1 MLLRSIGCFSLL
13 LVLSGRAQ
21 QPFDL
26 DQSFQTTIGSQ
37 NISSLIPLEDGKV
50 LVAGRFDYPGATI
63 QLGVGRLNNDGSW
76 DQSFD
81 ANNYMAGK
89 LQLWNGLIYGLNTT
103 VYRLLP
109 NGLLDPEFTTMTNGP
124 YFSPGVGGDY
134 FVYPDGR
141 ILMSGSHHLHDSIRG
156 YVGDYNLIWFSNEGY
171 LDTTQHHRA
180 CDGHIEYIHP
190 LPDGKFLLGGFWSQ
204 YDGIATPNSTHVIRV
219 FPDGALDT
227 TFHCPVSS
235 WAVGQHLLL
244 PNGKHLIAGIFR
256 ITGDPDT
263 LQIIRLLPNGALD
276 STYNYHIQ
284 LKKSWGSH
292 PTYTGINCLM
302 PLGTDRL
309 VITGGFD
316 HVAGEPRGAI
326 ALLDTA
332 GNLVDDLF
340 TDTECGLWN
349 DGFQDWAHLAGIVP
363 TPDSS
368 SYYIYGSYH
377 GYDDGTV
384 NDAGQRMVSRLYG
397 LEVGVEEGPM
407 EETLRAYPNP
417 TTTEFGIEGMV
428 GQEPIDVMLLDG
440 TGRPVKRWSR
450 AVGSTRFD
458 VRGSSPGC
466 YILVVDRQNGLSQ
479 HVKLIIE

>member
-156 YVGDYNLIWFSNEGY
+156 YEGDYNLIWFSNEGY
-171 LDTTQHHRA
+171 LDTTQQHRA
-180 CDGHIEYIHP
+180 CNGHIEYIHP

-204 YDGIATPNSTHVIRV
+204 YDGIPTPNSTHLIRV

-227 TFHCPVSS
+227 TFQCPISWGSPVS
-235 WAVGQHLLL
+235 HLFLSD
-244 PNGKHLIAGIFR
+244 GKHLIGGSFR
-256 ITGDPDT
+256 VNGDPDT
-263 LQIIRLLPNGALD
+263 LQVMRLMPNGAIDTLFNYHEQYLYAYTTQPSFAGVVGFLHLGEGRTVIVGGFTSVNGMPRGGVALLD
-276 STYNYHIQ
+276 STGH
-284 LKKSWGSH
+284 
-292 PTYTGINCLM
+292 
-302 PLGTDRL
+302 
-309 VITGGFD
+309 
-316 HVAGEPRGAI
+316 
-326 ALLDTA
+326 LLDDHFVDA
-332 GNLVDDLF
+332 G
-340 TDTECGLWN
+340 CGVWN
-349 DGFQDWAHLAGIVP
+349 DGFQDRAYISGIVP
-363 TPDSS
+363 AADG

-377 GYDDGTV
+377 GYNDGTT

-397 LEVGVEEGPM
+397 LDVGVREEPM
-407 EETLRAYPNP
+407 AEAFRAYPNP
-417 TTTEFGIEGMV
+417 ATSAFGIEGIA
-428 GQEPIDVMLLDG
+428 GQEPLEVTLLDG
-440 TGRPVKRWSR
+440 MGRPVKRWSR
-450 AVGSTRFD
+450 ASGSTRFD

-466 YILVVDRQNGLSQ
+466 YILVVDRQNGLSH